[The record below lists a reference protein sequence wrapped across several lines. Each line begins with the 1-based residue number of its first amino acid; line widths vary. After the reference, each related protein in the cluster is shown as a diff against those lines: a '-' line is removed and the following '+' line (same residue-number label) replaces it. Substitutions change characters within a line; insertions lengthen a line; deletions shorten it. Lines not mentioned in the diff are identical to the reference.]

1 MQTNALNQQLHTTA
15 PASDVFT
22 ISAVIPTHNRA
33 TLVIRAITSVLQ
45 QTYPAHEIIVVDDG
59 STDDTKELL
68 CRFLSSLSNTAAPL
82 RYLYQQQQGAAVARN
97 TGIAAATG
105 DWIAFLDSDDI
116 WLPQKLEWQV
126 KALQRYSGVA
136 LACVTDSRYVNNP
149 ILNKTAF
156 AQIGDRY
163 DIPMGV
169 IPAYAR
175 RITSHKFHGAHL
187 PTLVV
192 HRALIQ
198 SLGGFH
204 TAFPVNEDT
213 DFFFTLAQQ
222 TNVCYVNVPLI
233 EIDRTPKRT
242 IGLTELREKE
252 NYRCQMAQLMYEKW
266 LREYHGQDQT
276 IPKEIRHRL
285 HDVHVGWASWH
296 LVAGDSQKALDSASR
311 AFQYHHSPK
320 AAVKWMLIKF
330 APGLIRK
337 ELVRRRSKAPPP
349 LL

>member
-1 MQTNALNQQLHTTA
+1 MRTRALNRQLHTTA
-15 PASDVFT
+15 HTSDVFT

-33 TLVIRAITSVLQ
+33 ALVIRAITSVLQ
-45 QTYPAHEIIVVDDG
+45 QTYPVHEIIVVDDG
-59 STDDTKELL
+59 STDDTKELF
-68 CRFLSSLSNTAAPL
+68 CRFLSSLNHTAAPIH
-82 RYLYQQQQGAAVARN
+82 YLYQQQQGAAVARN
-97 TGIAAATG
+97 AGIAAASG
-105 DWIAFLDSDDI
+105 EWIAFLDSDDI
-116 WLPQKLEWQV
+116 WLPRKLEWQV
-126 KALQRYSGVA
+126 KALQQYFGVA

-156 AQIGDRY
+156 AQIGNNYDR
-163 DIPMGV
+163 PMGI

-175 RITSHKFHGAHL
+175 RITSHRFHGVHL
-187 PTLVV
+187 PTLMV
-192 HRALIQ
+192 HRTLIQ
-198 SLGGFH
+198 SLGGFY

-213 DFFFTLAQQ
+213 DLFFTLAQR
-222 TNVCYVNVPLI
+222 TNVCYVNLPLI

-242 IGLTELREKE
+242 MGLTELREKE

-266 LREYHGQDQT
+266 LREYHGQDEV

-285 HDVHVGWASWH
+285 HDVHVGWASWY
-296 LVAGDSQKALDSASR
+296 LVAGESKKALDSASL
-311 AFQYHHSPK
+311 AFHYHHSSK

-337 ELVRRRSKAPPP
+337 ELVRRRTKAPPP

>member
-1 MQTNALNQQLHTTA
+1 MQTSARNQQLNATA
-15 PASDVFT
+15 NVSDVFK

-33 TLVIRAITSVLQ
+33 TLVIRAISSVLQ
-45 QTYPAHEIIVVDDG
+45 QTYPVQEIIVVDDG

-68 CRFLSSLSNTAAPL
+68 CRFLSSLASTAASI
-82 RYLYQQQQGAAVARN
+82 RYHYQEQQGAAVARN
-97 TGIAAATG
+97 TGIAAASG
-105 DWIAFLDSDDI
+105 EWIAFLDSDDI

-149 ILNKTAF
+149 VLNKTAF

-163 DIPMGV
+163 ESPMGI
-169 IPAYAR
+169 IPRYAR
-175 RITSHKFHGAHL
+175 RITSHRFHGAHL
-187 PTLVV
+187 PTLMV
-192 HRALIQ
+192 HRTLIQ

-213 DFFFTLAQQ
+213 DFFFKLAQQ
-222 TNVCYVNVPLI
+222 TDVCYVNLPLI

-266 LREYHGQDQT
+266 LHEYHGQDQA
-276 IPKEIRHRL
+276 IPKEICHRL
-285 HDVHVGWASWH
+285 HDVHVGWASWY
-296 LVAGDSQKALDSASR
+296 LVAGDTQKALDSASV
-311 AFQYHHSPK
+311 AFHYQRSAK
-320 AAVKWMLIKF
+320 AAAKWMLIKF

-337 ELVRRRSKAPPP
+337 ELVRRRTKAPPP